1 MSSAQHQSDFYTQGK
16 AYWETIPATVDG
28 MLGGYSEISSID
40 ISSSNRFLNTFL
52 QKKENPLG
60 TRRAL
65 DCGSGIGRVTK
76 HLLLPLFDTVD
87 MVEQNQSFLNGA
99 KAYIGQEAHR
109 VRCEYPP
116 VLSTPGLQDFVPEE
130 HKYDVIWCQ
139 WVTGHLTD
147 KDFVS
152 FLRRCQAGLHKD
164 GILVIK
170 DNLTQD
176 EVDVDNRDG
185 SVTRPRTLF
194 EQLFEKAGMRIV
206 AERKQYKFPRGL
218 YEVRMFALQ

>member
-1 MSSAQHQSDFYTQGK
+1 MSSAQHQADFYTQGK

-40 ISSSNRFLNTFL
+40 VHSSNRFLNTFL
-52 QKKENPLG
+52 QRKENPLG

-99 KAYIGQEAHR
+99 RAYIGQEAHR
-109 VRCEYPP
+109 VDQLYC
-116 VLSTPGLQDFVPEE
+116 SGLQDFVPEE
-130 HKYDVIWCQ
+130 GKYDVIWCQ

-147 KDFVS
+147 KDLVS
-152 FLRRCQAGLHKD
+152 FLRRCRAGLRQD
-164 GILVIK
+164 GILVVK
-170 DNLTQD
+170 DNLTRD

-185 SVTRPRTLF
+185 SVTRPRSLF

-206 AERKQYKFPRGL
+206 AERKQYKFPKGL